1 MGTIRGSSYSMLNI
15 NEPLPNLYAMTY
27 FFRLLG
33 CWMLFSI
40 NTYAQKIP
48 TFGLHD
54 FYIQNTALDHAVDS
68 IFHTLSDRQKV
79 AQMIIT
85 SGGEIGK
92 SEATVKKLTQE
103 EAIGGVVYLKG
114 SKQKHTNHI
123 AALNALTKKNK
134 SIPLLFSMDAEPS
147 LFASRI
153 KGARDVGKTIDIKTE
168 EQSDTVVDII
178 NSELREIGVHH
189 NYAPVLDISPNN
201 EAIKSRSYGS
211 DRDSVIRLANQFIKC
226 TQAGG
231 IVATAK
237 HFPGHGLVKGDTHK
251 QSVYIDGPLQEV
263 DNYKKIIEDGVLT
276 IMVAHITIKN
286 NEKYDTGGLPSS
298 CSRKIVTDLLK
309 KEMGFRGLVISD
321 ALNIMKAVT
330 ILDNG
335 PLRASMAGCDLI
347 LMPKD
352 EIKTIHSILAEMNT
366 DATYKSQVLQSV
378 KKILRLKLC
387 AGLM

>member
-1 MGTIRGSSYSMLNI
+1 
-15 NEPLPNLYAMTY
+15 MTY
-27 FFRLLG
+27 FFRLTFFLT
-33 CWMLFSI
+33 LFSI
-40 NTYAQKIP
+40 AGYAQKIP
-48 TFGLHD
+48 KFGLHD
-54 FYIQNTALDHAVDS
+54 FYTYNSELEYTVDS
-68 IFHTLSDRQKV
+68 IFNTLSDRQKV

-92 SEATVKKLTQE
+92 PEATVKKLAEQ

-114 SKQKHTNHI
+114 SKSKHIEHI
-123 AALNALTKKNK
+123 NVLNTITKNNK

-168 EQSDTVVDII
+168 AKSDSVVNII

-201 EAIKSRSYGS
+201 EAIKSRSYGN
-211 DRDSVIRLANQFIKC
+211 DKEAVVKLANQFIKC
-226 TQAGG
+226 TQEGG
-231 IVATAK
+231 VIATAK

-251 QSVYIDGPLQEV
+251 QSVYIDGPLLEV
-263 DNYKKIIEDGVLT
+263 DNYKKIIEDGVLS

-286 NEKYDTGGLPSS
+286 NEEYATDGIPSS

-309 KEMGFRGLVISD
+309 KKMGFKGVVISD

-330 ILDNG
+330 ILDNA
-335 PLRASMAGCDLI
+335 PLRASKAGCDLI

-352 EIKTIHSILAEMNT
+352 EIKTITSILTEMKINA
-366 DATYKSQVLQSV
+366 DYKRQVVQSV
-378 KKILRLKLC
+378 KKILRLKIC
-387 AGLM
+387 AGLI